1 MIRLNKKEKLDT
13 KEKLK
18 IFGPAILLTMIGFVV
33 AYQFVAPAPPRTISM
48 GTGSVEGAYFAYG
61 EAYRERLA
69 QDGIALKLKNTSGA
83 VENVKLLESD
93 LDGVDV
99 AFVQGGLANLAK
111 NNNLVSLGSL
121 FFEPMWVFHRA
132 GIELHWLPD
141 LKGLRV
147 AVGPEGSGTKILTMQ
162 LLELNGINHKN
173 TRILT
178 HSASKA
184 AAMLSR
190 GEIDVAVFVANLRS
204 QYILQLFKS
213 KTIKLMG
220 IERAKAYVLR
230 HKHLHVL
237 TLPEGVIDFEA
248 NVPSQDLAMIATTGQ
263 LVARPD
269 LHPAL
274 ISLLLQAAEEVHH
287 TGSGFELEGQF
298 PAPKYLDFKL
308 SDDARRFYKS
318 GPTFLQRY
326 LPFWMANFINR
337 MIVMLLPLIVLL
349 FPLFKLMP
357 LVYRWKMRSRIYR
370 WYSKLE
376 AVDPE
381 AHKKDLPAHLDDYL
395 LKLNG
400 IEEQVTNISVPLSYS
415 EELYHLR
422 LHIDMLRNKLL
433 KYSEKDYKN
442 EEERQ
447 RVE

>member
-1 MIRLNKKEKLDT
+1 MIRLRKKEELDT

-18 IFGPAILLTMIGFVV
+18 IFGPAILLTIVGFVV

-48 GTGSVEGAYFAYG
+48 GTGSIEGAYYAYG
-61 EAYRERLA
+61 KAYRERLA

-93 LDGVDV
+93 IDGVDV

-111 NNNLVSLGSL
+111 SNNLVSLGSL
-121 FFEPMWVFHRA
+121 FFEPMWIFHRA
-132 GIELHWLPD
+132 GIELHRLPD

-147 AVGPEGSGTKILTMQ
+147 AVGPEGSGTKTLTMQ

-178 HSASKA
+178 YGAPKA
-184 AAMLSR
+184 ADMLSM

-204 QYILQLFKS
+204 QYIFQLFKS
-213 KTIKLMG
+213 KTVKLMG
-220 IERAKAYVLR
+220 VERAKAYALR
-230 HKHLHVL
+230 HQHLHVL
-237 TLPEGVIDFEA
+237 TLPEGVIDFET

-263 LVARPD
+263 LVARSD

-274 ISLLLQAAEEVHH
+274 VALLLQTAEEIHD
-287 TGSGFELEGQF
+287 TGGGFEQEGQF
-298 PAPKYLDFKL
+298 PAPRYLDFKL

-318 GPTFLQRY
+318 GPSFLQRY
-326 LPFWMANFINR
+326 LPFWVANFINR
-337 MIVMLLPLIVLL
+337 MTVMLLPLIVLL
-349 FPLFKLMP
+349 FPFFKLMP
-357 LVYRWKMRSRIYR
+357 PIYRWKMRSRIYR
-370 WYSKLE
+370 WYSGLE

-381 AHKKDLPAHLDDYL
+381 VHKKDLPAHLDDYL
-395 LKLNG
+395 LKL
-400 IEEQVTNISVPLSYS
+400 IEEQVTNISVPLAYT

-433 KYSEKDYKN
+433 RYREKDYNN
-442 EEERQ
+442 EEGRES
-447 RVE
+447 VE